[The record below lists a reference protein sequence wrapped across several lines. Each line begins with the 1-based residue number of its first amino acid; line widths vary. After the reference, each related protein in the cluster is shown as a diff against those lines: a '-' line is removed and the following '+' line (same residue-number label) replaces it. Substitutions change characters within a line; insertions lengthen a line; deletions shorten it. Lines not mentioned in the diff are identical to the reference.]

1 VTREY
6 TFNSAAAFTFATDRA
21 VLEPWGLDGGK
32 SPGKG
37 VYRVVHA
44 DGSAEDVGG
53 KCQREVEA
61 GARFVLRTRGGGGW
75 GDPFRRDPEKIR
87 WDVLEGLLSVERA
100 RNVYGVVIDPAFMAV
115 DGAGTAELRAQPAH
129 SAAD

>member
-1 VTREY
+1 REY

-21 VLEPWGLDGGK
+21 VIDPWGLDGGK
-32 SPGKG
+32 PPGKG

-53 KCQREVEA
+53 KCQCEVEA

-87 WDVLEGLLSVERA
+87 WDVVEGLLSLERA
-100 RNVYGVVIDPAFMAV
+100 RDVYGVVVDPVSMTV
-115 DGAGTAELRAQPAH
+115 DGEGTGELREKRSRPAT
-129 SAAD
+129 D